1 MKTLQGRLTV
11 LPMVATTRLLFI
23 HVSSNLR
30 LFFKAVIFAFI
41 FGKGQMKR
49 LTMASCG
56 RHVHSTIIIIVI
68 MIVVMMMIIIIFYH
82 MMIIDATL
90 VQAYWL
96 PSLQLFQGLGS
107 TMGPNLLQ

>member
-1 MKTLQGRLTV
+1 
-11 LPMVATTRLLFI
+11 
-23 HVSSNLR
+23 
-30 LFFKAVIFAFI
+30 
-41 FGKGQMKR
+41 
-49 LTMASCG
+49 
-56 RHVHSTIIIIVI
+56 